1 MATYV
6 TAGALNFARRTEEYW
21 KLQQAG
27 PHWDQGVVERERDV
41 GDVTVGAVGFRV
53 RMWSRTGRRRVD
65 GVESFAGAE
74 GLDAFLGGTEILV
87 NLLPLTPETEG
98 LVEAGL

>member
-1 MATYV
+1 MGAT
-6 TAGALNFARRTEEYW
+6 AAEMLR
-21 KLQQAG
+21 
-27 PHWDQGVVERERDV
+27 
-41 GDVTVGAVGFRV
+41 AVGFRV
-53 RMWSRTGRRRVD
+53 RVWSRTGRRRVD

-98 LVEAGL
+98 LVDAIDRYMSLTEKRNAPNRPSEGDDYDRLACERAVCPDK